1 MNINQY
7 NPKGK
12 LTVKHLLNIDD
23 FDETNIYE
31 VLHLARKIKSLSKV
45 KEKYLPFQDETLGLM
60 ISSNNSRS
68 RISFELAVKGL
79 GGNTLYL
86 SPHDVDFTKGMT
98 YLDAITLLSRYGVKG
113 MVVVVDNDKVKE
125 LGTVSPLPLINL
137 KDSTNNPCQLL
148 ANLLTIW
155 EKKGCLS
162 GNTLSYLGNSLELS
176 ADTLKT
182 YAKCGVTL
190 TRASPKNLTIDTAE
204 LDNAS
209 QYGDILVTDDV
220 YKAVAN
226 ADFISSRFGNAEIL
240 SEEDKNSLKNYIV
253 TNEVLNSAKP
263 DTSFMHVFPVNH
275 NEVSEE
281 VIYGNRSIVFDQAEN
296 LIYVEKALMI
306 LLFK

>member
-60 ISSNNSRS
+60 ISSKNSRS

-86 SPHDVDFTKGMT
+86 SPHDVDFTNGMT
-98 YLDAITLLSRYGVKG
+98 YLDVITLLSKYGVKG
-113 MVVVVDNDKVKE
+113 MVVVVDDDKAKE

-155 EKKGCLS
+155 EKKGSLS

-176 ADTLKT
+176 ANTLKT
-182 YAKCGVTL
+182 YTKCGVTL
-190 TRASPKNLTIDTAE
+190 TIASPKNLTIDQAK

-226 ADFISSRFGNAEIL
+226 ADFISSRFGNDESL
-240 SEEDKNSLKNYIV
+240 SEEDKQSLKDYIV
-253 TNEVLNSAKP
+253 TNEVLNSAKQ
-263 DTSFMHVFPVNH
+263 DASFMHVFPVNH

-281 VIYGNRSIVFDQAEN
+281 VLYGNRSIVFDQSEN